1 MASRRTVLKGLFA
14 TALAGIATGLYALV
28 VEPVWRLRV
37 QRWRLTPPGWP
48 AGRPLR
54 LVLISDLHA
63 CAPWMPLSRVARI
76 VARAQALQGDLV
88 LLMGDYRAS
97 HRFQRGR
104 VPVEDVA
111 PLLARLTA
119 PLGVHAILGNHDW
132 WDDGAAQK
140 RRAGPIRTQEVL
152 EAAGIPVLVN
162 RVVRIDAPGGA
173 FWLAG
178 LDSQYA
184 FLDGAFG
191 DAPGRDDLAGTLAQV
206 TDDAPVILLAHEP
219 DIFPAVPPRVS
230 LTLSG
235 HTHGGQ
241 IRFGPWVPW
250 VPSRYGA
257 RYAWGHIVEEA
268 RELVV
273 SGGLG
278 CSVLP
283 LRLGAP
289 PELTVVELV

>member
-1 MASRRTVLKGLFA
+1 VPSRRAVLTGILA
-14 TALAGIATGLYALV
+14 TGLAGIAAGLYALV

-48 AGRPLR
+48 AGQELR
-54 LVLISDLHA
+54 IVMVADLHA
-63 CAPWMPLSRVARI
+63 CRPWMTTGRVARI
-76 VARAQALQGDLV
+76 AARAQALGGDV
-88 LLMGDYRAS
+88 IVLMGDYRAS
-97 HRFQRGR
+97 HRFQTGH

-111 PLLARLTA
+111 AVLAGLTA
-119 PLGVHAILGNHDW
+119 PLGVYAILGNHDW
-132 WDDGAAQK
+132 WDDLAAQT
-140 RRAGPIRTQEVL
+140 RLYGPIHTQEVL
-152 EAAGIPVLVN
+152 AAAGLPVLVN
-162 RVVRIDAPGGA
+162 QAIRLEASGAA

-184 FLDGAFG
+184 ILDGRYGA
-191 DAPGRDDLAGTLAQV
+191 APGRDDLSGTLAQV

-241 IRFGPWVPW
+241 IRFGSWVPV

-257 RYAWGHIVEEA
+257 RYAWGHIVEEG

-273 SGGLG
+273 SAGLG
-278 CSVLP
+278 CSGLP
-283 LRLGAP
+283 LRFGAP
-289 PELTVVELV
+289 PELTVIELG